1 MEKKKDNKKA
11 TSLIVIRPKDES
23 TMKTLRKSMMAQKAC
38 CRGSI
43 A

>member
-1 MEKKKDNKKA
+1 MDKKKDNKNDK
-11 TSLIVIRPKDES
+11 TFIVIRPKDES
-23 TMKTLRKSMMAQKAC
+23 SMKTLRKSMMAQQSC